1 MTASKSVQDT
11 DHSNMCPSKKWQTQK
26 SRPSGKI
33 FLGFLQQEKE
43 FTLTR
48 FSTSPQTER
57 AVRGE
62 GGGHGEGWEGKV

>member
-1 MTASKSVQDT
+1 MQICIPEENGKHKSQGLLE
-11 DHSNMCPSKKWQTQK
+11 K
-26 SRPSGKI
+26 SSLV
-33 FLGFLQQEKE
+33 FFATEEE

-62 GGGHGEGWEGKV
+62 GGENGEGWEGKV